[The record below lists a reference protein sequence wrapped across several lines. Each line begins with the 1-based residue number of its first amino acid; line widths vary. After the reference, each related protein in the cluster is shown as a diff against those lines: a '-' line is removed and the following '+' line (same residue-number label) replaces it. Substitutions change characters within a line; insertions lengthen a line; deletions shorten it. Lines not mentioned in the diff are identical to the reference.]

1 MSINERLTYC
11 IKTLMKARRNLLD
24 KVLLPY
30 GITASEVMILK
41 NVYEN
46 DGITQDELGEFSL
59 VDRTTISRR
68 IKKLE
73 NLGYLRKERDEKD
86 KRAFRIYKTKKANEL
101 YELINKTLDDFQAT
115 TSKGITDEEDR
126 IVLSAFN
133 KAFDNF
139 RKFGYIVS

>member
-1 MSINERLTYC
+1 MSINEGLTYC

-115 TSKGITDEEDR
+115 TSKGITDEEKTV
-126 IVLSAFN
+126 ILNVFN
-133 KAFDNF
+133 KAVDNL
-139 RKFGYIVS
+139 RKDGYIVS

>member
-1 MSINERLTYC
+1 MSINEGLTYC

-86 KRAFRIYKTKKANEL
+86 KRTFRIYKTKKATEL

-115 TSKGITDEEDR
+115 TSKGITDEEKTV
-126 IVLSAFN
+126 ILNVFN
-133 KAFDNF
+133 KAVDNL
-139 RKFGYIVS
+139 RKDGYIVS

>member
-1 MSINERLTYC
+1 
-11 IKTLMKARRNLLD
+11 MKARRNLLD

-115 TSKGITDEEDR
+115 TSKGITDEEKTV
-126 IVLSAFN
+126 ILNVFN
-133 KAFDNF
+133 KAVDNL
-139 RKFGYIVS
+139 RKDGYIVS